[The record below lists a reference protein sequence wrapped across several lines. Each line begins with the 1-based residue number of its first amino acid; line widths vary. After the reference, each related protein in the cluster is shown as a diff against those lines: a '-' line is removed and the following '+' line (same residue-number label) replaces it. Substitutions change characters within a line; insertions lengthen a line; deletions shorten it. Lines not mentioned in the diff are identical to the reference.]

1 MSNAVQWAAKTP
13 TEVVF
18 RFADFTDELT
28 AGETVTAAN
37 TNATVWSGNDLT
49 PAILGATTVVNNTAG
64 IAAVA
69 KVVVQAGVLGTIYQ
83 CVVTATTSAGQVL
96 TKTAVIAIKPP
107 IN

>member
-1 MSNAVQWAAKTP
+1 MSHVVQWDAKTP

-28 AGETVTAAN
+28 AGEVVNSAATV
-37 TNATVWSGNDLT
+37 ATVWSGNDAA
-49 PAILGATTVVNNTAG
+49 PNILGVTTVVNNTAG

-69 KVVVQAGVLGTIYQ
+69 KVVIQNGVLGTIYQ
-83 CVVTATTSAGQVL
+83 CVITAPTSLGQTL